1 MRDLRSLYKCL
12 HFQWS
17 QEVRESSLHVK
28 ARFPFQINFAFGL
41 RMGVGARGV
50 GSFTAG
56 PLALTHNLG
65 TFLST
70 NAEKYWATRKKTF
83 QTILISIKEA
93 G

>member
-1 MRDLRSLYKCL
+1 MRELPSLRKYLY
-12 HFQWS
+12 FQWA
-17 QEVRESSLHVK
+17 QEVRESSLRVK
-28 ARFPFQINFAFGL
+28 SRFPFQINFAFGL

-56 PLALTHNLG
+56 PLALAHNLG
-65 TFLST
+65 TFQST

-83 QTILISIKEA
+83 KTILIFIKEA

>member
-1 MRDLRSLYKCL
+1 MKDLSILKCVKYILSINVYIFSDLKRLERALYT
-12 HFQWS
+12 
-17 QEVRESSLHVK
+17 
-28 ARFPFQINFAFGL
+28 RFPFQINFAFGL

-70 NAEKYWATRKKTF
+70 NAETEK
-83 QTILISIKEA
+83 
-93 G
+93 

>member
-1 MRDLRSLYKCL
+1 MKDLSILKCVKYILSINVYIFSDLKRLERALYT
-12 HFQWS
+12 
-17 QEVRESSLHVK
+17 
-28 ARFPFQINFAFGL
+28 RFPFQINFAFGL

-70 NAEKYWATRKKTF
+70 NTET
-83 QTILISIKEA
+83 EE
-93 G
+93 